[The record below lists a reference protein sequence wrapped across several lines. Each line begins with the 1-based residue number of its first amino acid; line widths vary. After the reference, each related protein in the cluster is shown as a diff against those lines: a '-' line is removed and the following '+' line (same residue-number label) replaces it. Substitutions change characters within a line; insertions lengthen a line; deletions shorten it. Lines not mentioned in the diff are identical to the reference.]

1 MTNVTKMPNW
11 YRSRLFVNDARSHW
25 LFIFFGIS
33 FLALFYMTN
42 SFRIELKFWK
52 KHYSFHLSYLIYF
65 NLVQN
70 CLKSFSDNQ
79 NVFNKNVSMNQR
91 FFGDEE
97 YKSEMKKM
105 FDDEP
110 EVFGQTKSVPS
121 IFTINAFNLTKQD
134 INVEN
139 CECDELQHQFR
150 TGIQIYL
157 LVKFL
162 SLLLIYRFDHPN
174 TDKIILKSVKGVI
187 SRQTSSNWNLF
198 FIKLNIHQWIWIVKI
213 VIWLL

>member
-1 MTNVTKMPNW
+1 
-11 YRSRLFVNDARSHW
+11 
-25 LFIFFGIS
+25 
-33 FLALFYMTN
+33 
-42 SFRIELKFWK
+42 
-52 KHYSFHLSYLIYF
+52 
-65 NLVQN
+65 
-70 CLKSFSDNQ
+70 
-79 NVFNKNVSMNQR
+79 MNQR

-121 IFTINAFNLTKQD
+121 IFTINSFNLTKQD
-134 INVEN
+134 INIEN

-150 TGIQIYL
+150 TGIQFFL

-162 SLLLIYRFDHPN
+162 CYLLICRFNHLN

-187 SRQTSSNWNLF
+187 SRQTLNSWILF
-198 FIKLNIHQWIWIVKI
+198 FIKQNIHQ
-213 VIWLL
+213 